1 MKIALVFWGL
11 TRSLKYTHI
20 SIKKNILD
28 VLNNNNIDYEIFM
41 HTYKVS
47 NTYTNYRAKEKEVEL
62 DFDQYK
68 LLNVDNF
75 IWDSLED
82 VKNNINFKN
91 YRSKGDPWSNSGS
104 KNFQT
109 LDNFILSL
117 YSKNKITQ
125 EFKSKSSQFDY
136 AIFLRPD
143 VLYVKQI
150 DLSIFN
156 LIKNDIGLIPNFHHN
171 NGYNDRMFISNSQNA
186 IKYGSFYNELLNYSK
201 SKIAYSEKFNR
212 DMLTQYNIKIKL
224 IDFPFRRVRAN
235 GKYIDK
241 AIGKISLDF
250 EKYGLRREGTGGKS
264 KLIIL
269 D

>member
-1 MKIALVFWGL
+1 MKVALIFWGL

-20 SIKKNILD
+20 SIKKNILEI
-28 VLNNNNIDYEIFM
+28 LKKKNINYEIFM

-47 NTYTNYRAKEKEVEL
+47 NTYTNHRAKEKKIKL

-68 LLNVDNF
+68 LLNINNF
-75 IWDSLED
+75 IWDNLED
-82 VKNNINFKN
+82 VKKNINFES
-91 YRSKGDPWSNSGS
+91 YRKRGDPWSNSGS
-104 KNFQT
+104 KDFQT

-125 EFKSKSSQFDY
+125 EFKSKLEKFDY
-136 AIFLRPD
+136 VIYLRPD
-143 VLYVKQI
+143 VLYVKPI
-150 DLSIFN
+150 DVSLFK
-156 LIKNDIGLIPNFHHN
+156 LIKKNIGLIPNFHHN
-171 NGYNDRMFISNSQNA
+171 NGYNDRMFISNNKNA
-186 IKYGSFYNELLNYSK
+186 IKYGSFYKELLNYSK
-201 SKIAYSEKFNR
+201 KKIAFSEKFNK

-241 AIGKISLDF
+241 AIGKISVDF
-250 EKYGLRREGTGGKS
+250 EKYGLKREGSGGKS

-269 D
+269 V